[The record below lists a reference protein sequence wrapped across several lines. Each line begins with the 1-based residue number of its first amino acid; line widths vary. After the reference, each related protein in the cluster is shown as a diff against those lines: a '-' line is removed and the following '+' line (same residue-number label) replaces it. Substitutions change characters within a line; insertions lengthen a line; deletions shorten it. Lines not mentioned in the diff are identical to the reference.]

1 MFSSNRFHRTLAN
14 TALGRTQ
21 NISNLPLL
29 SPKKIQKG
37 VANLEATPLFSLPS
51 SPCQKGPTA
60 ETAQVEKSREKEEK
74 ERRAEWGQFQFSKPR
89 KRRGGR
95 TTDRPGRE
103 RESGKLSAFPPP
115 PSPQQHHNKGK
126 RNFSW
131 QGGPSLQ
138 GWRECPGWM
147 EDCCSVFGSKIGGR
161 GRQRVVCL
169 EGREFYP
176 SFFSSPFLFLARPLP
191 KAPSPLLLSSK
202 AGRRVSG
209 GRKEPRRRSSTPPSH
224 FPPPSPKNPY
234 PFVFFPG
241 GRPAPSL
248 PNHPTTASSSSIPSS
263 LSLSGEAFA
272 VADFPS
278 RWGGGRNKV
287 FRAFRKEEE
296 EAVGNGEQG
305 GEGDRICAQSCPG
318 HPSGG
323 CEQTFLLSQSQ
334 PVFCL
339 AFLSRS
345 GEKEREL
352 KKQGRIDSVCER
364 GRG

>member
-1 MFSSNRFHRTLAN
+1 MFSSRRFHGILAN

-21 NISNLPLL
+21 KISNLPLL
-29 SPKKIQKG
+29 SPSQKKSKRGGQPRG
-37 VANLEATPLFSLPS
+37 HPAFLPPFLPLS
-51 SPCQKGPTA
+51 KRA
-60 ETAQVEKSREKEEK
+60 KSRTCTGRKKAGERKEEK

-103 RESGKLSAFPPP
+103 RESGKLFAFPPP
-115 PSPQQHHNKGK
+115 LFPATTSQQRKK
-126 RNFSW
+126 KF
-131 QGGPSLQ
+131 QLAGGPSLQ

-147 EDCCSVFGSKIGGR
+147 EDCCSVFGSKIGG
-161 GRQRVVCL
+161 GGGSGLFVWKEENFIPL
-169 EGREFYP
+169 FSHP
-176 SFFSSPFLFLARPLP
+176 LFSSLLDRFQR
-191 KAPSPLLLSSK
+191 PSPLLLSSK

-224 FPPPSPKNPY
+224 FPPPRRPKNPY

-241 GRPAPSL
+241 RRAAPSL

-263 LSLSGEAFA
+263 LSLRGCRFSIQM
-272 VADFPS
+272 
-278 RWGGGRNKV
+278 GGGRNKV

-296 EAVGNGEQG
+296 GAEGNGEQG